1 MLESGQLRSQG
12 DCGTEGRKPPSLVQA
27 NYENIVA
34 RNQVGG
40 GIGDTYR
47 KELLDFF
54 NSMGAMPRL
63 EVLVWSLQLRV
74 NLEGKNEMEKRT

>member
-1 MLESGQLRSQG
+1 MRTLW
-12 DCGTEGRKPPSLVQA
+12 
-27 NYENIVA
+27 A

-47 KELLDFF
+47 KELLGFF

-63 EVLVWSLQLRV
+63 AALDWKLQLRV
-74 NLEGKNEMEKRT
+74 NLEGKNKMEERT